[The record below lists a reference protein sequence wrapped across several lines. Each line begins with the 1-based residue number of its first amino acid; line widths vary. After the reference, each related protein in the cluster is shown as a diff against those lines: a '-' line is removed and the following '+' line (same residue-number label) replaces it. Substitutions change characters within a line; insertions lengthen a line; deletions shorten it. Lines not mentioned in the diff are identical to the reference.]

1 MADDAVRSVC
11 EGGLLNW
18 PIPPPLCANILDA
31 AAVSNDLEQQLRLLV
46 TEHRRV
52 RENPHYILLTQG
64 QHNSFYDNCRTRV

>member
-1 MADDAVRSVC
+1 MAEDAVRSVC

-52 RENPHYILLTQG
+52 SKTTVH
-64 QHNSFYDNCRTRV
+64 